1 MPTDWP
7 DVHSGAI
14 QAAATIILIAVTIY
28 YAWQAKRQADE
39 VARQEKIANQ
49 QRFDAQRPVICP
61 IGELPLN
68 HFRLD
73 WTAAEHEISLRNF
86 GSGVALT
93 TCGLLFPPRAQLP
106 SNIRPPEYSFWH
118 QPPLGPGESRP
129 AKLQLGG
136 TLIPG
141 DAQLAGHELY
151 APPKPSQYEL
161 MVMGQYNIVARLTI
175 TWEDVFKRKHAG
187 IYDYIDVFGWYCVG
201 LFEDTE
207 RDLEDL
213 NDHARSGALASAGIP
228 AQTE

>member
-1 MPTDWP
+1 MTSDLIGQPQSTKSHCGTLEAASRSRRAACCFRRALSCRPT
-7 DVHSGAI
+7 
-14 QAAATIILIAVTIY
+14 
-28 YAWQAKRQADE
+28 YA
-39 VARQEKIANQ
+39 
-49 QRFDAQRPVICP
+49 
-61 IGELPLN
+61 LLN
-68 HFRLD
+68 
-73 WTAAEHEISLRNF
+73 TAF
-86 GSGVALT
+86 GTS
-93 TCGLLFPPRAQLP
+93 
-106 SNIRPPEYSFWH
+106 
-118 QPPLGPGESRP
+118 PPLGPGESRP
-129 AKLQLGG
+129 AKLRLGG